1 MLLRLRKLSRTVM
14 RSGLAIAT
22 AGVLLF
28 GTSISSAYASDISAE
43 RNAKNVVTASSVD
56 HLQAAKNVRI
66 TVDGKKIN
74 VTWERPD
81 AFRGE
86 FKVSLMEGSR
96 TVIAKNVVATAVDF
110 GSDHVQV
117 KHTYQVKI
125 QSLDKWGI
133 DPINGTEVLS
143 EPFIIKEGSS
153 TEPIDPPNNGSVP
166 GGNNSGSHT
175 PQATKAPSVPN
186 NLSARLVKGDT
197 TAIEAFWFEPSEGK
211 PITGYKVQLEGSD
224 GSVQHGDANMQ
235 ASLPEYYKFT
245 NLTPGVTYRVK
256 VQAENS
262 IGLSPWTELSK
273 PVVVPADQEAFKM
286 QVDKDGF
293 GVFVHPNG
301 HVATVSWA
309 PTGNEPEHA
318 VYRVSVNCAKTKACG
333 TNFKSR
339 TEQFDARKGDSHW
352 KLADLP
358 EGVFVAQLKL
368 INGDKSSEII
378 TSDAFTVGTPLD
390 VPLPKLNVTPVKDID
405 PAKSNKFTVSGTG
418 YLGDGAAQGV
428 YVVITELPVW
438 TPGTAP
444 DPNRVKDFVHASWIR
459 PNEMMAGRFTTSFE
473 IPANVFEP
481 GKHYFVGT
489 MAAHALS
496 LTDRSLDQY
505 VNITLKDQV
514 DPAPQ
519 PQPQPDPAPQ
529 PQPQPDPQPQPQPQP
544 DPQSQPQPQPQPDP
558 QPQPQ
563 PQPDPQ
569 PQPQP
574 QPSPDN
580 VHQGNQLA
588 KTGADVMAMA
598 LLSMTMLAAGVAT
611 RRYRKI
617 HN

>member
-1 MLLRLRKLSRTVM
+1 MLLRLRKSSRTVM

-86 FKVSLMEGSR
+86 FKVSLMKGEKTLIVRNTLSTQVEFGPDYLEVGQSYHV
-96 TVIAKNVVATAVDF
+96 TIA
-110 GSDHVQV
+110 
-117 KHTYQVKI
+117 
-125 QSLDKWGI
+125 SLDQFNVDAI
-133 DPINGTEVLS
+133 PGTDVDS
-143 EPFIIKEGSS
+143 GVIKIENDNT
-153 TEPIDPPNNGSVP
+153 TEPIEPPNDGGTTPGDDNPGSGNPPVVSVP
-166 GGNNSGSHT
+166 S
-175 PQATKAPSVPN
+175 API

-211 PITGYKVQLEGSD
+211 PFTNYELTLVGTDGTEKTAQVDMTGSF
-224 GSVQHGDANMQ
+224 N
-235 ASLPEYYKFT
+235 EYYKFPD
-245 NLTPGVTYRVK
+245 LTPGISYQVK
-256 VQAENS
+256 VRAENAA
-262 IGLSPWTELSK
+262 GWGPWTELSK

-318 VYRVSVNCAKTKACG
+318 AYLVRIECAKPKACG
-333 TNFKSR
+333 AHFKSR
-339 TEQFDARKGDSHW
+339 VKQFGVHKGDSHW

-358 EGVFVAQLKL
+358 EGVFVAQLQL

-519 PQPQPDPAPQ
+519 PDPDPQPQPDPAPQ
-529 PQPQPDPQPQPQPQP
+529 PQPQPQPQPDPAPQPQPQPQP
-544 DPQSQPQPQPQPDP
+544 QPR
-558 QPQPQ
+558 
-563 PQPDPQ
+563 

-580 VHQGNQLA
+580 IHQGNQLA
-588 KTGADVMAMA
+588 KTGADVIVMAM
-598 LLSMTMLAAGVAT
+598 LSMTMLTAGVAT